1 MRRAWALVVVVAG
14 LGCGPAQPP
23 GGDELGETDASSTSA
38 AETSSSETSAAG
50 TGSSETSAAETSSGE
65 TSSGETSSGETGVSE
80 CPTQLGSITITD
92 ETDLST
98 LACLIE
104 AEWVEVGGS
113 FTDLAFLSTLERVDY
128 LVIRDNPNLVDLSGL
143 DSLQMVGQLWLSD
156 SPSMVDLAGLPA
168 DVSIWMVGLSSDLS
182 SLVSLA
188 MPPNGAR
195 RLEFAYWQRADLEL
209 LMTASPAPNFIAVR
223 DAPLLPD
230 LDDIAHCCL
239 AQQAELGL
247 EISGTPL
254 LTTLQGLEPFTG
266 LASFKLYDNPE
277 VESLAGLA
285 NLVQVGELRLDDYC
299 FPLWGA
305 KLANLHGLEQLVQVD
320 TLAIN
325 AQGGLVSLEGLPSDL
340 DVGLVEIG
348 YNPMLDQALIDAWLA
363 SAMPGDEWGCG
374 NLNGPACEG
383 ICPQ

>member
-23 GGDELGETDASSTSA
+23 GGDELGETDASSTSP
-38 AETSSSETSAAG
+38 AETSSSETSAAE

-168 DVSIWMVGLSSDLS
+168 EVSIWMVGLSSDLS

-254 LTTLQGLEPFTG
+254 LTTLQGLEPFTT
-266 LASFKLYDNPE
+266 LASFKPSQKTDLGLVIHANSITLTPGTITVDTDRHHHWIVVHALTE
-277 VESLAGLA
+277 DGVE
-285 NLVQVGELRLDDYC
+285 
-299 FPLWGA
+299 
-305 KLANLHGLEQLVQVD
+305 GLE
-320 TLAIN
+320 
-325 AQGGLVSLEGLPSDL
+325 GGDMDRRVTAFEGR
-340 DVGLVEIG
+340 G
-348 YNPMLDQALIDAWLA
+348 
-363 SAMPGDEWGCG
+363 
-374 NLNGPACEG
+374 
-383 ICPQ
+383 

>member
-23 GGDELGETDASSTSA
+23 GGDELGESSDASDASSSGEA
-38 AETSSSETSAAG
+38 GSSSSETSSG
-50 TGSSETSAAETSSGE
+50 SSSSETETEASATETSEG
-65 TSSGETSSGETGVSE
+65 TSETGVSE
-80 CPTQLGSITITD
+80 CPTQVGSITITD
-92 ETDLST
+92 ETDLDT
-98 LACLIE
+98 LACLVE
-104 AEWVEVGGS
+104 ADWVEVSGS
-113 FTDLAFLSTLERVDY
+113 FADLAFLSTLERVDY
-128 LVIRDNPNLVDLSGL
+128 LVIRNNPNLVDLGGL
-143 DSLQMVGQLWLSD
+143 DSLQMVGQLWLSN
-156 SPSMVDLAGLPA
+156 SPSVVDLAGLPA
-168 DVSIWMVGLSSDLS
+168 DVSIWLLSVGGDLS

-195 RLEFAYWQRADLEL
+195 RLEFAFWQRADLEL
-209 LMTASPAPNFIAVR
+209 LMTASPTPTFIAVR

-230 LDDIAHCCL
+230 LDDIAQCCL

-254 LTTLQGLEPFTG
+254 LTTLQGLEPFTT

-305 KLANLHGLEQLVQVD
+305 KLANLQGLEQLVQVD

-325 AQGGLVSLEGLPSDL
+325 AQAGLVSLDGLPSDL
-340 DVGLVEIG
+340 AVGLVEMG

-363 SAMPGDEWGCG
+363 SAMPNDAWGCD
-374 NLNGPACEG
+374 NLNGPGCEG